1 MTQSIYRFF
10 FNTEIPMGRY
20 IVRSG
25 VVSLV
30 PSLLIGAALAGSG
43 VLTEENAPQNN
54 LSDPAVILFAFVL
67 FAPIFESFVMAAG
80 LYLLSFFTR
89 RPLRLAAMSAVVW
102 GVLHSLIAPIWGLTI
117 AWPFFVFSC
126 AYLAWRRRSWWRG
139 MYAAISIHAFQNLF
153 PSLIVAF
160 AS

>member
-1 MTQSIYRFF
+1 
-10 FNTEIPMGRY
+10 MGRY

-30 PSLLIGAALAGSG
+30 PSLLIGAALAGTG
-43 VLTEENAPQNN
+43 ILTEENAPQNN
-54 LSDPAVILFAFVL
+54 LNDPAVILFAFVV

-80 LYLLSFFTR
+80 LYVFSFLTR

-102 GVLHSLIAPIWGLTI
+102 GLLHSLIAPIWGLTI

-126 AYLAWRRRSWWRG
+126 AYLAWRRRAWWRG
-139 MYAAISIHAFQNLF
+139 MAVAISIHAFQNFF

-160 AS
+160 AP